1 MNQAQIHLALNHFPI
16 AGAYLSFAFLVWGL
30 LRKKDD
36 IKFAAI
42 SLIIISG
49 IAVLPMYFTG
59 EGAEKVVEHKP
70 LVTEEV
76 IHPHEEAA
84 EAAVVVYSVA
94 ALLAISW
101 IIMKRKNKGPD
112 AIVYKSLIGLMAI
125 TSVLIGRTAHLG
137 GQIRHDEI
145 RSGAVL
151 PVEVKFERSEPPK
164 N

>member
-16 AGAYLSFAFLVWGL
+16 AGAYLSLAFLVWGL
-30 LRKKDD
+30 FRKKDD

-84 EAAVVVYSVA
+84 EAAVIAYSIA

-101 IIMKRKNKGPD
+101 VVMKRKNAGPD
-112 AIVYKSLIGLMAI
+112 TVVYKTLIGLMAI
-125 TSVLIGRTAHLG
+125 TSVLIARTAHLG

-145 RSGAVL
+145 RTGMGA